1 MKRKFS
7 PKLIIAAVL
16 ILLLVGA
23 VAVYLMGGK
32 DKMGKNGVMQDGN
45 AFTSIRDALSKSISL
60 ECELTDSEGR
70 NTKAYIKNGAVRA
83 DMTDPDPNKSG
94 SIIMKDKKIYIWNGS
109 EGFVMDIPDESS
121 ATGESG
127 SETTQGDQVL
137 NDLENY
143 KDNCKPA
150 IVSDSL
156 FTPPADVTFSD
167 VQKMM
172 EGQMNEA
179 ELEELMDKY
188 GGSEGT

>member
-1 MKRKFS
+1 MKMKFS
-7 PKLIIAAVL
+7 PKIIIAVVL
-16 ILLLVGA
+16 VLLLAGA

-32 DKMGKNGVMQDGN
+32 DKMSKDGVMQEGN

-83 DMTDPDPNKSG
+83 DMTDPDPNNSG
-94 SIIMKDKKIYIWNGS
+94 SVIMKDKKIYIWNGK
-109 EGFVMDIPDESS
+109 EGFMMELPDEPNAMS
-121 ATGESG
+121 ESG
-127 SETTQGDQVL
+127 SETTQGDQIL
-137 NDLENY
+137 DDLENY

-167 VQKMM
+167 MQKMM
-172 EGQMNEA
+172 EGQMSED
-179 ELEELMDKY
+179 EMKELMEKY
-188 GGSEGT
+188 GGNEGT